1 MKLKEYSH
9 MKEKN
14 VPNVL
19 WIIINLVSSN
29 LMTEKQELPHSFS
42 SLRFNVGVARRCFSW
57 SSVSDDFYFR
67 LVFFL
72 VILLALSFSCLILSI
87 SFLCSSVSEALFAL
101 SFSFLSE
108 RFFFVMVKLI

>member
-29 LMTEKQELPHSFS
+29 LMTKNRNFPIHFHHFASILEWPGAVSRGLLF
-42 SLRFNVGVARRCFSW
+42 LTTFI
-57 SSVSDDFYFR
+57 SV
-67 LVFFL
+67 LCFFL

-101 SFSFLSE
+101 SFSFLGE
-108 RFFFVMVKLI
+108 RFFFVMLKLL